1 MIRKLMRQVDILHAI
16 ALLIILTL
24 VCIAHAGNPQTAKS
38 APPPLFLAPVVFDSG
53 GDFPWSIVV
62 ADLNGDGKL
71 DLVVANAGSGTVD
84 VMLGNGYGWF
94 QPPVTYPSGGQSHS
108 RW

>member
-1 MIRKLMRQVDILHAI
+1 MIRKLMRHVDILHAI
-16 ALLIILTL
+16 TLLILTL
-24 VCIAHAGNPQTAKS
+24 VCMAHAANPRTGKS

-53 GDFPWSIVV
+53 GDFPWSIAV

-71 DLVVANAGSGTVD
+71 DLVVANASSGTVG

-94 QPPVTYPSGGQSHS
+94 RPPVTYPSGGQDP
-108 RW
+108 